1 MEPDQQTPEIVIIM
15 PNKKIKIDAPGY
27 KPHKLSVSG
36 LVNNPL
42 LLCVED
48 LQQMEVVELR
58 NLNMFYR
65 TGMADGTAEK
75 YQGVL
80 LRTILDRADI
90 LLKEHCSPNWIY
102 ITLSSNEGDG
112 AIFFMNE
119 IYNTPVGELACVI
132 FEKKGNRLDQ
142 NEGEIGFISASDYRP
157 GPRLIRSLQRIEVHE
172 FSGIVE
178 KL

>member
-1 MEPDQQTPEIVIIM
+1 M

-90 LLKEHCSPNWIY
+90 ILKEHYSPNWIY
-102 ITLSSNEGDG
+102 IALSSSEGYG
-112 AIFFMNE
+112 AIFFWHE
-119 IYNTPVGELACVI
+119 IYNTPVGEQAIVI
-132 FEKKGNRLDQ
+132 FERNGKPLDQ
-142 NEGEIGFISASDYRP
+142 NEGEIAFISASDYRP
-157 GPRLIRSLQRIEVHE
+157 GPRRIRYLQRVEVHE
-172 FSGIVE
+172 LSGIA
-178 KL
+178 

>member
-1 MEPDQQTPEIVIIM
+1 M
-15 PNKKIKIDAPGY
+15 PNKKIKIDAPEY
-27 KPHKLSVSG
+27 RSQKLSVSG

-42 LLCVED
+42 LLRVED
-48 LQQMEVVELR
+48 LRQMEVVELR

-65 TGMADGTAEK
+65 TGMTNGTAEK

-90 LLKEHCSPNWIY
+90 LLKENCSPNWIY
-102 ITLSSNEGDG
+102 ITLTSSEGDG
-112 AIFFMNE
+112 AIFFMSE
-119 IYNTPVGELACVI
+119 IFNTPVGDHACVI
-132 FEKKGNRLDQ
+132 FKRKENRLDQ

-172 FSGIVE
+172 FSGVV
-178 KL
+178 KQL

>member
-1 MEPDQQTPEIVIIM
+1 M
-15 PNKKIKIDAPGY
+15 PNKKLKIDAP
-27 KPHKLSVSG
+27 KFRSHKLSVSG

-48 LQQMEVVELR
+48 LRQMEVVALR
-58 NLNMFYR
+58 NLNVFYR
-65 TGMADGTAEK
+65 TGMENGTVEK

-90 LLKEHCSPNWIY
+90 LLKEHRSPNWIY

-119 IYNTPVGELACVI
+119 IYNTPVGELAYVI
-132 FEKKGNRLDQ
+132 FEKEENRLDQ
-142 NEGEIGFISASDYRP
+142 NEGTIGFISASDYRP
-157 GPRLIRSLQRIEVHE
+157 GPRLIRSLQRIEIHE